1 MQNFYSNGKLLI
13 TGEYVVLDG
22 GLSLAV
28 PTKFGQSL
36 TVEPINEPEISWK
49 SYNSDSSVWFED
61 TFSINEIASGFVN
74 PRNDVSERLI
84 QILNAAKTLNPEFLN
99 TNQGFKIST
108 HLTFPKNWGLGTSST
123 LINNIAQ
130 WAHVDAFELLE
141 KTFGGS
147 GYDIACAQNNLPIT
161 YQLDT
166 ARAKRTIKKVDF
178 NTEFKDHLYFV
189 YLNKKQNSRDGIAT
203 YNTNKH
209 SIETVISEINTITTQ
224 IINSKT
230 LESFEYLI
238 TQHENIISKVIKQK
252 TAKELLFNDFNG
264 SIKSL
269 GAWGGDFVLA
279 TSTENP
285 TAYFKNKGFDVVVP
299 YDDMVL
305 KF

>member
-108 HLTFPKNWGLGTSST
+108 HLTFPKIGD
-123 LINNIAQ
+123 
-130 WAHVDAFELLE
+130 WARLL
-141 KTFGGS
+141 
-147 GYDIACAQNNLPIT
+147 P
-161 YQLDT
+161 
-166 ARAKRTIKKVDF
+166 
-178 NTEFKDHLYFV
+178 
-189 YLNKKQNSRDGIAT
+189 
-203 YNTNKH
+203 
-209 SIETVISEINTITTQ
+209 
-224 IINSKT
+224 
-230 LESFEYLI
+230 
-238 TQHENIISKVIKQK
+238 
-252 TAKELLFNDFNG
+252 
-264 SIKSL
+264 
-269 GAWGGDFVLA
+269 
-279 TSTENP
+279 
-285 TAYFKNKGFDVVVP
+285 
-299 YDDMVL
+299 
-305 KF
+305 